1 MRQLM
6 RVTVS
11 LSIDDVTLDHIKK
24 IGEITHRAQSH
35 VIDWLVAEK
44 WAEMAEEGPE
54 TLDEI
59 VEHLR

>member
-1 MRQLM
+1 MK
-6 RVTVS
+6 RVPLT
-11 LSIDDVTLDHIKK
+11 LSIEDRTLDHIKK

-54 TLDEI
+54 TLDETI
-59 VEHLR
+59 EHLR